1 MRNGTTTAVR
11 RAVRAAVIAVGL
23 GAASTV
29 TARGG
34 EPEGAS
40 VDRAL
45 AVAGWTRADLGWTA
59 RGTWDRYPQDVP
71 YELRHVKDVFADPM
85 SVVPWVRAMGAE
97 ARELLSVQGL
107 AGKGGQGQ
115 GALFRLVHDLG
126 VHRRYGATRAY
137 SANLVAAPTPLE
149 AALKAVWAAAGR
161 ATAFTTFGKPADWPK
176 LDEDL
181 AKAVAGVPADV
192 SAALGKLVLDLV
204 DASAW
209 ADRAWRNVSLET
221 RVAVHRRLD
230 LGIEETDA
238 LEYEPAIDDA
248 ARAWDEASLWY
259 AGLKVVEALDVA
271 RAGLAAIAATG
282 REALRDVRVDVETP
296 RGRVVVLGSGDDV
309 LDVGTEG
316 AFLVVDLGGNDR
328 YVGSVAASGPTR
340 AVGAML
346 ELGGDDAYEAKDR
359 AMGAG
364 SVGVAV
370 LVDVAGN
377 DAYRLTGTLGQGA
390 GMFGLGVLADLVGD
404 DTYFGAYSAQGCGFF
419 GVGMLVDA
427 AGADRYTLWSD
438 GQGFGGVAGVGVLA
452 DRAGDDRYE
461 AVVDAKVTGRGSYH
475 TGGTV
480 SVSNAQGCGMGRRGD
495 GADGH
500 SWGGGVGCLLD
511 VEGSDRYEAAN
522 WAQGCGYWFG
532 TGLVWDGA
540 GNDEFRANGWAG
552 GSGAHF
558 CIGVLVDDAGDD
570 LHRVAQNWGPGYGHD
585 FTVGILVDAGGDDRY
600 EAGEA
605 GIGWSIN
612 RSVAILVDAAG
623 DDRYAFAKQGL
634 LPGTAVFDARFLD
647 RSGATPLYWTESR
660 SIGLF
665 VDGGG
670 TDVYP
675 AGAADGDASTDAPAS
690 DNLRAHNRGVRLDLR

>member
-1 MRNGTTTAVR
+1 MRYGIVACLVMVVGVGAVP
-11 RAVRAAVIAVGL
+11 ARAA
-23 GAASTV
+23 
-29 TARGG
+29 
-34 EPEGAS
+34 EPERDVVERGL
-40 VDRAL
+40 VERAL
-45 AVAGWTRADLGWTA
+45 AVAGWTRADLGWRA

-71 YELRHVKDVFADPM
+71 YQLRHVDDVFADPW
-85 SVVPWVRAMGAE
+85 SAVPWVRAMGAE
-97 ARELLSVQGL
+97 ARELLSAKGID
-107 AGKGGQGQ
+107 GKGGQGQ

-126 VHRRYGATRAY
+126 VHRRYGAMRAY
-137 SANLVAAPTPLE
+137 SANLVAKPTALD
-149 AALKAVWAAAGR
+149 AALRASFAAAGR
-161 ATAFTTFGKPADWPK
+161 ATSFTSFGKPADWPRT
-176 LDEDL
+176 DEDL
-181 AKAVAGVPADV
+181 AKATAALPAEV
-192 SAALGKLVLDLV
+192 SVVLGKLVLDLE
-204 DASAW
+204 DAW
-209 ADRAWRNVSLET
+209 AWAERAWRNVPLSA
-221 RVAVHRRLD
+221 RVAVHGRLD

-238 LEYEPAIDDA
+238 LAYEPAMDDV

-271 RAGLAAIAATG
+271 RGALAQPVAGA
-282 REALRDVRVDVETP
+282 REALRSLRVDVETP
-296 RGRVVVLGSGDDV
+296 RGRMVVLGTGDDV

-328 YVGSVAASGPTR
+328 WVGSVAASGPTR
-340 AVGAML
+340 LVSAML
-346 ELGGDDAYEAKDR
+346 EMGGDDRYEAKDR

-364 SVGVAV
+364 SVGVGV
-370 LVDVAGN
+370 LVDAGGA
-377 DAYRLTGTLGQGA
+377 DAYALKGTLGLGA
-390 GMFGLGVLADLVGD
+390 GMFGLGVLADLGGD
-404 DTYFGAYSAQGCGFF
+404 DAYFGAYSAEGCGFF
-419 GVGMLVDA
+419 GVGMLLDA
-427 AGADRYTLWSD
+427 AGKDAYTLWSD

-452 DRAGDDRYE
+452 DGGGDDRYE

-511 VEGSDRYEAAN
+511 VAGDDRYEAAN

-570 LHRVAQNWGPGYGHD
+570 LHRVAQNWGLGYGHD
-585 FTVGILVDAGGDDRY
+585 FTVGIHVDGGGNDRY

-612 RSVAILVDAAG
+612 RSVGLLVDVAG
-623 DDRYAFAKQGL
+623 DDRYAFAKAGL
-634 LPGTAVFDARFLD
+634 VPGTAVFDARFLD
-647 RSGATPLYWTESR
+647 RSGVSALYWTESR
-660 SIGLF
+660 SAGLF
-665 VDGGG
+665 VDGAG

-675 AGAADGDASTDAPAS
+675 TGAADGDALTDAPTS
-690 DNLRAHNRGVRLDLR
+690 DNARAHNLGIRLDVR